1 MANGV
6 TIRYSPLAIRS
17 WTWPDPCT
25 ASRGIGQLRQK
36 GTAMEE
42 RRKAPRDRT
51 FLNGLIAFN
60 NKNSTADCFV
70 RNCSGEG
77 AKIAVA
83 ETMPLPPEF
92 DFLIPGKRESRHAR
106 LVWRHG
112 AQAGVAFVA

>member
-6 TIRYSPLAIRS
+6 TIRYSPFAPEPGPIHAPGGGEL
-17 WTWPDPCT
+17 
-25 ASRGIGQLRQK
+25 GQLRQK
-36 GTAMEE
+36 GTTKEE
-42 RRKAPRDRT
+42 GRKAPRDRT
-51 FLNGLIAFN
+51 FLNGQIAFN

-77 AKIAVA
+77 AKIALA

-92 DFLIPGKRESRHAR
+92 DFLIPSKRESRHAR

-112 AQAGVAFVA
+112 AQAGVTFVA